1 MIYGK
6 LFHYGVLSW
15 EEFSFFYTTIMKKE
29 IKNWIRASIANYNPS
44 GLGYTYKLDR
54 AIDDMWFNFIHENE
68 EMIPDN
74 LREHQVTSKG
84 YLQAIND
91 IEWEYKE
98 YLIKKFSKAWKACY
112 ITRSHIF

>member
-1 MIYGK
+1 
-6 LFHYGVLSW
+6 
-15 EEFSFFYTTIMKKE
+15 
-29 IKNWIRASIANYNPS
+29 
-44 GLGYTYKLDR
+44 
-54 AIDDMWFNFIHENE
+54 MWFNFVHENE

-74 LREHQVTSKG
+74 LRDHQVTSKG

-112 ITRSHIF
+112 ITISNIF

>member
-1 MIYGK
+1 
-6 LFHYGVLSW
+6 
-15 EEFSFFYTTIMKKE
+15 MKKD
-29 IKNWIRASIANYNPS
+29 IKKWIRASIVNYNPS

-54 AIDDMWFNFIHENE
+54 AIDDMWFNFVHENE

-91 IEWEYKE
+91 IECEYKE
-98 YLIKKFSKAWKACY
+98 YLIKKFTKAWKACY